1 MSNVDIFRIER
12 IISNFACYVPL
23 CVFAVG
29 LKSSTALVAAR
40 SQARECD
47 KRKPEPKKNT
57 QLYDRN
63 TNGSDSKAQK

>member
-29 LKSSTALVAAR
+29 LKSSTALLAAR

-47 KRKPEPKKNT
+47 KRKPEQRKDT
-57 QLYDRN
+57 QLNNRN
-63 TNGSDSKAQK
+63 TKG